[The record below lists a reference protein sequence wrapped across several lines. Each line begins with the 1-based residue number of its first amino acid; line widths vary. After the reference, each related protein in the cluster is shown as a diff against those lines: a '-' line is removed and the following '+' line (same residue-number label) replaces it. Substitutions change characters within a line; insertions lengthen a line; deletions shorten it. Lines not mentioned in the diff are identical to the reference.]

1 MSAARHLTRAAVRR
15 LAADPEPRGG
25 RPTHAL
31 GADAGQSSVELIA
44 LLPLVLI
51 VVLAVASLLGA
62 RTASG
67 QAAAAA
73 QAGAMAL
80 LQDEDPR
87 AAAREAL
94 PDGAR
99 GRSTISVRGREVAVE
114 VRPRTMLPFLSPTL
128 AASAS
133 ADAVD
138 TPCVP
143 PTATGTALRR
153 ETRDSSRLVTGTVT

>member
-1 MSAARHLTRAAVRR
+1 MRAAWH
-15 LAADPEPRGG
+15 DEG
-25 RPTHAL
+25 
-31 GADAGQSSVELIA
+31 GQSSVELIA

-87 AAAREAL
+87 AAARSAL
-94 PDGAR
+94 PTAAR
-99 GRSTISVRGREVAVE
+99 GRSTITVRGREVAVE
-114 VRPRTMLPFLSPTL
+114 VRPRTLLPLLSTTL
-128 AASAS
+128 EASAS
-133 ADAVD
+133 AHAEGA
-138 TPCVP
+138 P
-143 PTATGTALRR
+143 
-153 ETRDSSRLVTGTVT
+153 

>member
-1 MSAARHLTRAAVRR
+1 MSHSRVDAPAR
-15 LAADPEPRGG
+15 LAAPRI
-25 RPTHAL
+25 RI
-31 GADAGQSSVELIA
+31 GARDESGQSSVELIA

-87 AAAREAL
+87 TAARSAL
-94 PDGAR
+94 PAAAR
-99 GRSTISVRGREVAVE
+99 GRSTITVRGREVAVE
-114 VRPRTMLPFLSPTL
+114 VRPRTLLPFLSATL
-128 AASAS
+128 EASAF
-133 ADAVD
+133 ARAGA
-138 TPCVP
+138 TP
-143 PTATGTALRR
+143 
-153 ETRDSSRLVTGTVT
+153 